1 MFTDEQTDELVVY
14 NYVIMIAADQS
25 FQEAGG
31 GGGGGRGSGFPM
43 KNQKV

>member
-31 GGGGGRGSGFPM
+31 GGGGAGGPDSP
-43 KNQKV
+43 